1 MAKLKRYVN
10 QRIIKKKNRADRHA
24 EDNETQL
31 HKPFLLNSHTPL
43 NENQPSV
50 GKRTTSTLPSSTFT
64 KRKLPNKRTNAPPP
78 PPLLPRTKN
87 SGKTKRLRS
96 PGIEPGPPAWQARI
110 LPLDQLRVKHQAK
123 EGDVGETKRVKIEK
137 PPPVGFEPT
146 TCRLTA

>member
-1 MAKLKRYVN
+1 MSFSNRGKRAIAVLWDF
-10 QRIIKKKNRADRHA
+10 NRAT
-24 EDNETQL
+24 ETS
-31 HKPFLLNSHTPL
+31 PPSTPPTD
-43 NENQPSV
+43 Q
-50 GKRTTSTLPSSTFT
+50 
-64 KRKLPNKRTNAPPP
+64 
-78 PPLLPRTKN
+78 N